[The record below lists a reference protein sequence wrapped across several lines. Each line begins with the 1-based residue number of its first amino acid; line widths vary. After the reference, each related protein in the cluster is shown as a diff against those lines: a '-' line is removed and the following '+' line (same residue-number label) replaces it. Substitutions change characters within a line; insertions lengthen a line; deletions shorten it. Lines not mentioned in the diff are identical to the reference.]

1 MAAAGETNDPLDRIF
16 SSVEKRLR
24 PIRGRS
30 TWSLTTPPT
39 AERRAS
45 RGTEFCG
52 PRLSLTAHP
61 PAADRPISGETCA
74 FPRSVAEESGQL
86 SGPRHSSPLQ
96 RHSENETRFLG
107 RGSGYKS
114 AAVRLS
120 DLRGDVKAK
129 SETLPAI
136 AHIAAEERLEE
147 LGHC

>member
-1 MAAAGETNDPLDRIF
+1 MVTHHPSNRRTACIPGNGI
-16 SSVEKRLR
+16 LR
-24 PIRGRS
+24 PETFANG
-30 TWSLTTPPT
+30 
-39 AERRAS
+39 AS
-45 RGTEFCG
+45 AR
-52 PRLSLTAHP
+52 
-61 PAADRPISGETCA
+61 ADRPISGETCA
-74 FPRSVAEESGQL
+74 FPRSVVEESGQL

-136 AHIAAEERLEE
+136 ADIAAEERLEE